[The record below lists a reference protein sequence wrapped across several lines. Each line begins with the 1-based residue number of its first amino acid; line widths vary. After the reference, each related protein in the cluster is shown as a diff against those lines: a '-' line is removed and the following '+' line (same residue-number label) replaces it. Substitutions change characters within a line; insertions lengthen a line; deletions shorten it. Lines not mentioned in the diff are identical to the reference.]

1 MDYQLFWKPRFLL
14 GEGMLVVD
22 DFCCKMS
29 IIFGGVEMCQI
40 GDDAL
45 CIKVVDDGTIL
56 WYLFLVKEV
65 VGTEAMLVKVRQTMS
80 E

>member
-22 DFCCKMS
+22 DFCSKMS
-29 IIFGGVEMCQI
+29 IILSGVEMCQRMPRL
-40 GDDAL
+40 AR
-45 CIKVVDDGTIL
+45 
-56 WYLFLVKEV
+56 
-65 VGTEAMLVKVRQTMS
+65 LVKVRQTMS